1 MHALFLLSSLL
12 LAVLVGAAGAGMLRL
27 GPAGDRRSLALAV
40 LAAPLFVLAL
50 AGLHAAP
57 WFWASCAPLVGW
69 DRVVSIGIV
78 LVIGLV
84 AAGGLVLNL
93 TRLLLVER
101 LLASCP
107 PIAGNTIAARV
118 SLLSD
123 TLGIDPPA
131 LRLLGTDA
139 PVAVTGGLRRP
150 TIVLSRWLVEQLDD
164 RELEA
169 VLGHELAHLARRD
182 PLTHWLGR
190 LLRDATAYL
199 PSSWYAR
206 QVLEADAELRA
217 DELAVAVTRRPLSMA
232 SALGKVWQQSASGPA
247 RLSGLPSYG
256 GPSATLL
263 EERLGRLIEG
273 HSRRAPVLP
282 GWLVTGASVLSVGTI
297 TPRVLA
303 IGASMLPLACHLRT
317 F

>member
-1 MHALFLLSSLL
+1 MHALFLLSALL
-12 LAVLVGAAGAGMLRL
+12 LAMLIGATGAGVLRL
-27 GPAGDRRSLALAV
+27 GPAGERRPLALAV

-57 WFWASCAPLVGW
+57 WFWARCAPLVGW
-69 DRVVSIGIV
+69 DRVVSIGLV
-78 LVIGLV
+78 LMIGLV
-84 AAGGLVLNL
+84 AVGGLVLNL

-107 PIAGNTIAARV
+107 PIAGSAIAARAS
-118 SLLSD
+118 SLAA
-123 TLGIDPPA
+123 TLGIDPPE

-139 PVAVTGGLRRP
+139 PVTVTGGLRRP

-169 VLGHELAHLARRD
+169 VLTHELAHLARRD

-190 LLRDATAYL
+190 LLRDATMYL
-199 PSSWYAR
+199 PSAWYAR
-206 QVLEADAELRA
+206 RVLEADAELRA
-217 DELAVAVTRRPLSMA
+217 DELAVGVTRRPLSMA
-232 SALGKVWQQSASGPA
+232 SALGKVWRQSASGPT
-247 RLSGLPSYG
+247 RLSYLPGYG
-256 GPSATLL
+256 GPSPTLL
-263 EERLGRLIEG
+263 EERLGRLLEG
-273 HSRRAPVLP
+273 RSRRAPVLP
-282 GWLVTGASVLSVGTI
+282 GWLVTGASVLLVGTL

>member
-1 MHALFLLSSLL
+1 MHALFLLSGLL

-27 GPAGDRRSLALAV
+27 GPAGERRSLALAV

-57 WFWASCAPLVGW
+57 WFWARCAPLVGW

-107 PIAGNTIAARV
+107 PIAGNAIAARV
-118 SLLSD
+118 SSLSA

-139 PVAVTGGLRRP
+139 PVAVTGGC
-150 TIVLSRWLVEQLDD
+150 
-164 RELEA
+164 
-169 VLGHELAHLARRD
+169 GARRSSSRAG
-182 PLTHWLGR
+182 WS
-190 LLRDATAYL
+190 
-199 PSSWYAR
+199 SSWTTASW
-206 QVLEADAELRA
+206 
-217 DELAVAVTRRPLSMA
+217 RPC
-232 SALGKVWQQSASGPA
+232 
-247 RLSGLPSYG
+247 
-256 GPSATLL
+256 SATSW
-263 EERLGRLIEG
+263 RTW
-273 HSRRAPVLP
+273 RAETPSP
-282 GWLVTGASVLSVGTI
+282 TGWGACCA
-297 TPRVLA
+297 TPR
-303 IGASMLPLACHLRT
+303 RT
-317 F
+317 CQAAGTPGRCWRRTRS

>member
-1 MHALFLLSSLL
+1 MHALFLLSGLL
-12 LAVLVGAAGAGMLRL
+12 LAVLVGTAGAGMLRL
-27 GPAGDRRSLALAV
+27 GPAGERRSLALAV

-50 AGLHAAP
+50 AGLHATP
-57 WFWASCAPLVGW
+57 WFWTSCAPLVGW
-69 DRVVSIGIV
+69 DRVVSIGLV

-84 AAGGLVLNL
+84 VAAGLVLNL

-107 PIAGNTIAARV
+107 PIGSNAIAERA
-118 SLLSD
+118 SLLSAA
-123 TLGIDPPA
+123 LGIDSPE
-131 LRLLGTDA
+131 LKLLGTDA

-164 RELEA
+164 RELDA

-190 LLRDATAYL
+190 LLRDATVYL
-199 PSSWYAR
+199 PSGWYAR
-206 QVLEADAELRA
+206 RVLESDAELRA
-217 DELAVAVTRRPLSMA
+217 DELAVGVTRRPLSMA
-232 SALGKVWQQSASGPA
+232 SALGKVWRQSASGPA
-247 RLSGLPSYG
+247 RLSGLPGYG
-256 GPSATLL
+256 GPSPTLL
-263 EERLGRLIEG
+263 EERLGRLLEG
-273 HSRRAPVLP
+273 RSRRAPVLP
-282 GWLVTGASVLSVGTI
+282 GWLVTGASVLSVGTL

-303 IGASMLPLACHLRT
+303 IGASMLPLACHLRA